1 MSDDANIMKAYV
13 RYLKLQRN
21 FSKNT
26 LEAYQRDLEKLLTF
40 LSLDKSRNKV
50 RGARCEDSSSAES
63 NLVPRIPEL
72 CSPTRS
78 LSSLLAPRLTEVQ
91 LEDLQAFAASLHDIG
106 IGPRSQCRILS
117 GIRAFFRFLQLDGYR
132 DDDPTELLE
141 SPQIGEHLPEVLTT
155 EEVDRLEDS
164 IDLSK
169 WEGHR
174 NRAIIEVLFSCGLRV
189 SELVNLKLTDLY
201 IEEQY
206 VRVMGKGSKER
217 LVPIS
222 PRAIKELDNWFAVR
236 QAMKIKPGEEDY
248 VFLNRR
254 GAHLTRVMILIMIKQ
269 QATEAGIQKTISPH
283 TLRHSFATAL
293 LEGGADLRVIQ
304 ALLGHESIGTTEIY
318 THIDT
323 TTLRR
328 EILEHH
334 PRNMKKKS

>member
-1 MSDDANIMKAYV
+1 MQMIDQKGIVKAYV

-21 FSKNT
+21 MSGNT
-26 LEAYQRDLEKLLTF
+26 LDAYQRDLRKLLDYLEREQKDIREVTLHDLEHF
-40 LSLDKSRNKV
+40 
-50 RGARCEDSSSAES
+50 SAG
-63 NLVPRIPEL
+63 
-72 CSPTRS
+72 
-78 LSSLLAPRLTEVQ
+78 
-91 LEDLQAFAASLHDIG
+91 LHDIG
-106 IGPRSQCRILS
+106 IHPRSQCRILS
-117 GIRAFFRFLQLDGYR
+117 GIRSFFRFVQLDGYR

-141 SPQIGEHLPEVLTT
+141 SPQIGDHLPEVLST
-155 EEVDRLEDS
+155 EEVDRLEAS

-189 SELVNLKLTDLY
+189 SELVNLKLSDLY
-201 IEEQY
+201 LDEEY

-222 PRAIKELDNWFAVR
+222 HKAIDELKFWFYDR
-236 QAMKIKPGEEDY
+236 NLMKIKPGEEDY

-254 GAHLTRVMILIMIKQ
+254 GAHLTRTMILIMIKA
-269 QATEAGIQKTISPH
+269 QAKDAGIQKTISPH

-293 LEGGADLRVIQ
+293 LEGGADLRFIQ
-304 ALLGHESIGTTEIY
+304 ALLGHENIGTTEIY

-323 TTLRR
+323 STLRQ

-334 PRNMKKKS
+334 PRNKKNHQ